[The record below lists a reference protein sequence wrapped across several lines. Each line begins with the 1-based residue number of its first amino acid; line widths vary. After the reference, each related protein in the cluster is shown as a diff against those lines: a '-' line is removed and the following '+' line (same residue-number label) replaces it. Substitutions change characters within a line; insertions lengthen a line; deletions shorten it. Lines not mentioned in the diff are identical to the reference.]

1 MNFDQR
7 VMWERLRG
15 GDPGNAGITVGD
27 PGNYYSV
34 ATEPERESFRKFT
47 KGLLLERRVM
57 LEFTKSDGSNRI
69 MLCTLSEAHGAKY
82 SVTESANSAAAEG
95 VSKPVKVNNDV
106 QRVWDCEAGAWRS
119 FRWDRLKRIE
129 FLIG

>member
-1 MNFDQR
+1 MENQMNFDQR

-15 GDPGNAGITVGD
+15 GD

-47 KGLLLERRVM
+47 KGVLLEGRVM
-57 LEFTKSDGSNRI
+57 LEFIKSDGSNRI

-82 SVTESANSAAAEG
+82 SVTESAESAAAEG
-95 VSKPVKVNNDV
+95 VTKPVKVNNDV

-129 FLIG
+129 FSIG